1 MTSSWETVI
10 EMKEILHLS
19 SVKLDSVDEN
29 KWDHRQLVP
38 DMGIALPLLED
49 YIHGETVT
57 NPFDL

>member
-1 MTSSWETVI
+1 
-10 EMKEILHLS
+10 MKEILHLS

-49 YIHGETVT
+49 FIHGETVT